1 MGLNTEQKRCVACE
15 RDLMVLA
22 PPGSGKTGT
31 LVAKTVSILRSEP
44 RARVALVT
52 FTDAAA
58 TELRERIGKK
68 CDGSQVRRVSVA
80 TFHGHAIEQLRAA
93 AKLGRIL
100 GPWEATELLRDAL
113 REVGSGYAV
122 EDAEAQMQAAKSRP
136 DFTGL
141 EEDFIRAYE
150 EKKRTHRALDLQDL
164 TRETVLGMRSGTVK
178 PLPATHVLCD
188 EYQDADW
195 NQFWW
200 LIEHRSAGATVT
212 VVGDDDQSV
221 YGWRSSLGVTAFK
234 EFERIVQPEV
244 VHLEVN
250 YRSCREVLQGAI
262 ALIRNNAERIDKNV
276 ISNVGDGGRITIV
289 ASSSKVAEAEKV
301 ADLIEVDAG
310 SDDAGFVTVPPGRWG
325 IIARGNRDLWLIAA
339 ELRRRRIPF
348 VKSHKRDGEPW
359 EVMAFCGLLVAL
371 QTGDSVGLQHGLRAA
386 GISNEVSKAL
396 QQRMGDE
403 FFSVMDGQL
412 PDLDF
417 APVED
422 VRALKEFARLCSVW
436 RERVAQGRYR
446 EVIGAIA
453 LWFADN
459 VVRGED
465 TTDEFM
471 AFAEMLEKGKGPL
484 NVRVSSVFRQDER
497 KPNGGV
503 SLYTMHSAKGL
514 EFDRVFVAQCNAG
527 TLPAP
532 KSASVEE
539 ERRLFFVAMT
549 RARTELTLSYVSTKG
564 RSPFL
569 GEVYIAE

>member
-1 MGLNTEQKRCVACE
+1 MGLNTEQKRCVACK

-31 LVAKTVSILRSEP
+31 LVAKTVVILRGQP
-44 RARVALVT
+44 NARIALVT

-58 TELRERIGKK
+58 TELRERISKK
-68 CDGSQVRRVSVA
+68 CDSTQMRRVSVA
-80 TFHGHAIEQLRAA
+80 TFHSHAIEQLRAA
-93 AKLGRIL
+93 GKLGRIL

-113 REVGSGYAV
+113 REVGSGLVV
-122 EDAEAQMQAAKSRP
+122 EDAEAAMHAAKSSP
-136 DFTGL
+136 DFTGA
-141 EEDFIRAYE
+141 EEDFIATYE
-150 EKKRTHRALDLQDL
+150 EKKRAHRALDLQDL
-164 TRETVLGMRSGTVK
+164 TRETVTGMRGGTIK

-188 EYQDADW
+188 EYQDVDW

-200 LIEHRSAGATVT
+200 LLEHRAAGATVT

-221 YGWRSSLGVTAFK
+221 YGWRNSLGVTAFR
-234 EFERIVQPEV
+234 EFERLVQPKV

-276 ISNVGDGGRITIV
+276 ISNVGDGGRISVV

-301 ADLIEVDAG
+301 ADLIESDGTPDAG
-310 SDDAGFVTVPPGRWG
+310 GYVLVPPGRWG
-325 IIARGNRDLWLIAA
+325 VIARGNRDLWLIAA

-348 VKSHKRDGEPW
+348 VKSNKRDGEPW

-386 GISNEVSKAL
+386 GISSEVAKAL
-396 QQRMGDE
+396 QHRMGEE
-403 FFSVMDGQL
+403 FFSIMDGQL

-417 APVED
+417 APIED
-422 VRALKEFARLCSVW
+422 VRALKEFSRLCSVW
-436 RERVAQGRYR
+436 RERVAQGKYR
-446 EVIGAIA
+446 EVIAATA
-453 LWFADN
+453 LWFVEN

-465 TTDEFM
+465 TGDEFM

-484 NVRVSSVFRQDER
+484 NVRVSSVFRQEDR

-514 EFDRVFVAQCNAG
+514 EFDRVFVAQCNSG
-527 TLPAP
+527 TVPAS

-549 RARTELTLSYVSTKG
+549 RARSELTLSYVSTKG

-569 GEVYIAE
+569 GEVYIAD